1 MGWVVA
7 DVVRI
12 AENGPGCDQTG
23 GAQEE
28 QNPEDLDRNGSSSRQ
43 LDLTPGLIAGDIPF
57 EVRLEPLSGCQPP
70 KDPVHSDPAMERKP
84 AGIKTTD
91 HRTISTKLRRVA
103 GVDFLLIHEALQF
116 RYEFIRL
123 EGR

>member
-1 MGWVVA
+1 MVQA
-7 DVVRI
+7 AIRPE
-12 AENGPGCDQTG
+12 A
-23 GAQEE
+23 AQED

-43 LDLTPGLIAGDIPF
+43 LDLAPGWIAGDIPF
-57 EVRLEPLSGCQPP
+57 EVRLEPLAGCQPP
-70 KDPVHSDPAMERKP
+70 KDPVNSDPAMEREP
-84 AGIKTTD
+84 AGIEAAD

-116 RYEFIRL
+116 RHEFIRL